1 MYRKSNK
8 DYKYILEAVVESL
21 MPRFVEAK
29 DEFNKNPN
37 DFNAGRVEAFYEA
50 VDVIKNRINMY
61 GYESAEF
68 GLNEENVHL

>member
-8 DYKYILEAVVESL
+8 DYKYILEAVVEAL
-21 MPRFVEAK
+21 LPRFIEAK

-37 DFNAGRVEAFYEA
+37 DFNAGRTQAFYEA
-50 VDVIKNRINMY
+50 VDVIKNRIAMY

-68 GLNEENVHL
+68 GLDEKTVKL